1 MLARDIM
8 STPVQTVRQT
18 TPLPEVARLMRE
30 NDIGCLPVVDD
41 TGTLVGLITESDF
54 TGIRQAIPFTL
65 ALAPVIYG
73 SRPPTD
79 AELKQMLDAA
89 GKLLARDIM
98 TRDRL
103 HTVAES
109 TPVGVLVHD
118 MLAKKRKHFPVVRDG
133 KVVGLVA
140 RHDLLKLI
148 DPGAA
153 G

>member
-8 STPVQTVRQT
+8 TAPVLTAHLS

-30 NDIGCLPVVDD
+30 HDIGCLPVVDES
-41 TGTLVGLITESDF
+41 GVLIGLITESDF
-54 TGIRQAIPFTL
+54 TGIRQAIPFSL

-79 AELKQMLDAA
+79 AELKQMLSAA

-98 TRDRL
+98 TSDRL
-103 HTVAES
+103 HTVAED

-118 MLAKKRKHFPVVRDG
+118 MLAKKRKHFPVIRDG
-133 KVVGLVA
+133 KIVGMVA

-148 DPGAA
+148 DRGI
-153 G
+153 GG

>member
-8 STPVQTVRQT
+8 SAPVLTAHLS

-30 NDIGCLPVVDD
+30 NDIGCLPVVDES
-41 TGTLVGLITESDF
+41 GVLVGLITESDF
-54 TGIRQAIPFTL
+54 TGIRQAIPFTM

-98 TRDRL
+98 TSDRL
-103 HTVAES
+103 HTVADD

-133 KVVGLVA
+133 KVVGMVA

-148 DPGAA
+148 DRGA
-153 G
+153 GG